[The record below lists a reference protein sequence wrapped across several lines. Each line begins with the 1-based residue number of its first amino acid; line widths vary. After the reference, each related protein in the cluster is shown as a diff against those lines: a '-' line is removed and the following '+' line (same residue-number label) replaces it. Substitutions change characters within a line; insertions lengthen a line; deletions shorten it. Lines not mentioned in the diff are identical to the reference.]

1 MRPGPDPRMGSAVPR
16 MGRLVAVIDRVIE
29 GHPLRRGMNGGRE
42 LPAWMQHF
50 RRMCYVV
57 GHTVTLAGPVR
68 KENRGCHAYGNCAP
82 PEMPCF
88 NQAPFHNA
96 CTDFCAW
103 RPVAHRRSYFHG
115 TALGLD
121 LHLPTW
127 GILSIAA
134 LALLIVAIVV
144 VFHLEPGAVTVLAIC
159 AFTGFGLRMAGVV

>member
-1 MRPGPDPRMGSAVPR
+1 MRTGPSPWMGSAVPR
-16 MGRLVAVIDRVIE
+16 MGGLVAVIDRVIE
-29 GHPLRRGMNGGRE
+29 GHPVRRGMNGGGE

-121 LHLPTW
+121 LAPADMGNTEHCRAC
-127 GILSIAA
+127 AA
-134 LALLIVAIVV
+134 HRGYRRGVPPRA
-144 VFHLEPGAVTVLAIC
+144 GRGKC
-159 AFTGFGLRMAGVV
+159 AGDLCISWVRIEDGRH